1 MPLFPSQDL
10 YDKQICTSYQQ
21 LLQVYSGS
29 LVLDGS
35 GSQKQYL
42 DVTASYAL
50 NCNSVCTF
58 DGSSVTQSF
67 SASIW
72 TFNHNLNQKYVAI
85 QTYNDSDNQ
94 VIPQIINLFDENT
107 AIISFGEIVSGTAIA
122 TIGANVTSSYY
133 LLQTGSTYPI
143 TSSWSVYS
151 TTSSYALNAG
161 TTITTGSTYPITSS
175 WTLNCITSSYV
186 LSSNVYYPIKTI
198 STDYNV
204 SLSDYTVLCNVTSS
218 NINLKLPSASSSVN
232 RIFNIKKRD
241 ATGYVIHVT
250 TTNGDYIDFDIT
262 QSISHRGTNL
272 SVHSDGSQYWIL

>member
-175 WTLNCITSSYV
+175 WALNCITSSYV